1 MAERLIEYGILGIAV
16 VVFAAVINR
25 YVLLR
30 LTKECESLRGE
41 VQELREKYDHALTE
55 QLIDYKSIVEVY
67 NQITDRVQKTLDASK
82 EVMEAVLEHL
92 RNASGG

>member
-1 MAERLIEYGILGIAV
+1 MTERLLEYGLLGIAV

-30 LTKECESLRGE
+30 LTKECEALRAE
-41 VQELREKYDHALTE
+41 IQDLREKYDRALTE

-67 NQITDRVQKTLDASK
+67 NQITERVQQTLVASK
-82 EVMEAVLEHL
+82 EVMEAVLQHL
-92 RNASGG
+92 RNA

>member
-1 MAERLIEYGILGIAV
+1 MERVLLEYGVLGLAV

-30 LTKECESLRGE
+30 LTQECESLRAE
-41 VQELREKYDHALTE
+41 IHDLREKYDHALTE

-67 NQITDRVQKTLDASK
+67 NQITERVEQTLVASK

-92 RNASGG
+92 RNAQE